1 MASGTM
7 FGRRRP
13 AFSVAKS
20 NRRAVR
26 SGRAVTLFFV
36 AAGLLSVHL
45 VRLVQLQLLQG
56 QYHRQLAETNR
67 IRPIHIMADRGKIL
81 DRHGQV
87 LAGNQLV
94 RSVYIYPREQSPDSW
109 KVTAQKLGPILQLD
123 PQDILQKLEK
133 VGYKS
138 SMPVRILQNLKE
150 DAFTALAEA
159 GQFAGIEIRPESNR
173 SYPHKSLAAHVLGY
187 IGEASEAD
195 LKKNPDFPI
204 GMLVGQM
211 GLERLEDDRLR
222 GKWGSRLIEVDA
234 QGRELKMLGTRS
246 PESGEPLKT
255 TLDLN
260 LQQAAERALTGQR
273 GAVVVLD
280 VKTGGIMA
288 MASGPSFDP
297 SMFTRRITQ
306 KEVDEVFNSPD
317 KPFLNRA
324 LQGYPPASTFKI
336 VSTAAGLES
345 GKYTPDSLIMTSEAV
360 YVGGTAFHEHGGG
373 GYGAIGFR
381 DALTFSS
388 NTFFYRVGMTIGPS
402 LISQWGH
409 KLGIGETKLNL
420 DGETQG
426 FIPTPETKS
435 QFSQEPWYVG
445 DTVTMAIGQGM
456 VTVTPMEMA
465 VMIAAIANGGKKVKP
480 HLLFEQSQWPQMQP
494 EDIGLKPST
503 LATIRAGLSAVVRE
517 GTARRLSDGSI
528 PLTAGKTGTA
538 EVPGGEDNS
547 LYVGY
552 GPLKDPQLAVAV
564 VVERGGFGAEA
575 AVPIAHKIYKAFFK
589 PSKSTTM
596 TTPAS

>member
-1 MASGTM
+1 
-7 FGRRRP
+7 
-13 AFSVAKS
+13 
-20 NRRAVR
+20 
-26 SGRAVTLFFV
+26 LFFV

-45 VRLVQLQLLQG
+45 VRLVQLQLFQG
-56 QYHRQLAETNR
+56 QYHRRLAETNR
-67 IRPIHIMADRGKIL
+67 IRPIHIMTDRGKIL
-81 DRHGQV
+81 DRHGRI
-87 LAGNQLV
+87 LAGTQLV
-94 RSVYIYPREQSPDSW
+94 RSVYVYPREQSPESW
-109 KVTAQKLGPILQLD
+109 KVTAQKLGPILNLD
-123 PQDILQKLEK
+123 PQDILHKIEK

-150 DAFTALAEA
+150 EAFTALAEA
-159 GQFAGIEIRPESNR
+159 GQFSGIEIRPESNR

-204 GMLVGQM
+204 GMVVGQM

-234 QGRELKMLGTRS
+234 QGQELKMLGTRP
-246 PESGEPLKT
+246 PESGEVLKT
-255 TLDLN
+255 SLDLN
-260 LQQAAERALTGQR
+260 LQQAAERGLAGRR

-280 VKTGGIMA
+280 VKTGEIMA
-288 MASGPSFDP
+288 MASAPSFDP

-306 KEVDEVFNSPD
+306 KEVDEVFNSPN

-345 GKYTPDSLIMTSEAV
+345 GKYTPDSLIMTSGAI

-381 DALTFSS
+381 DALAFSS
-388 NTFFYRVGMTIGPS
+388 NTFFYQVGMKIGPS
-402 LISQWGH
+402 VISQWGH

-426 FIPTPETKS
+426 FIPTPDTKS

-465 VMIAAIANGGKKVKP
+465 VMISAIANGGKKVKP
-480 HLLFEQSQWPQMQP
+480 HLLVEQSQWPQMQP
-494 EDIGLKPST
+494 EDIGLKPTT
-503 LATIRAGLSAVVRE
+503 LATIRAGLTAVVRE
-517 GTARRLSDGSI
+517 GTARRLNDGSI

-552 GPLKDPQLAVAV
+552 GPVKDPKIAIAV

-575 AVPIAHKIYKAFFK
+575 AVPIAHAIYQAFFK
-589 PSKSTTM
+589 PAKPTTM
-596 TTPAS
+596 PTPAP